1 MNAKGEVLIDV
12 KELKKS
18 FDGMQVL
25 NGISTQ
31 ICKGEVVAIIGP
43 SGCGKSV
50 SK

>member
-25 NGISTQ
+25 NGIPRRSA
-31 ICKGEVVAIIGP
+31 KAR
-43 SGCGKSV
+43 
-50 SK
+50 